1 MKILRTASL
10 GSNFTGS
17 YKKKVYRCEVQEM
30 RLNYFFEF
38 FFYSFFIITKDLALV
53 KYLRVSQELSQVCC
67 LTEHKNKAS
76 RLAISKIMTEHQNR
90 ASRLVQLS
98 HFNIT
103 KLFSDHIIFV
113 CLLYIGHSSFTFL
126 QHDH

>member
-38 FFYSFFIITKDLALV
+38 FFT
-53 KYLRVSQELSQVCC
+53 
-67 LTEHKNKAS
+67 
-76 RLAISKIMTEHQNR
+76 
-90 ASRLVQLS
+90 
-98 HFNIT
+98 
-103 KLFSDHIIFV
+103 LFS
-113 CLLYIGHSSFTFL
+113 
-126 QHDH
+126 